1 MIDWSQ
7 IKQLED
13 DIGAEDFGEV
23 IVIFLEEVE
32 ETIDKL
38 RSGDA
43 FPVDEI
49 ESTMHFLK
57 GSALNLGF
65 QDFADLCSDG
75 ESKAKNG
82 AGTEVAL
89 SQVVSL
95 YDASKVEFLA
105 NAATHTSYQP

>member
-1 MIDWSQ
+1 MIDWAQ
-7 IKQLED
+7 VKQLED

-38 RSGDA
+38 RGTNALPDG
-43 FPVDEI
+43 EL

-65 QDFADLCSDG
+65 QDFAEYCSQS
-75 ESKAKNG
+75 ESKAKEG
-82 AGTEVAL
+82 LGGDVEL
-89 SQVVSL
+89 GQVVTL
-95 YDASKVEFLA
+95 YDASKVEFLTSA
-105 NAATHTSYQP
+105 SAHTSYQP